1 MNCSQYFTAVC
12 LDDLLFVC
20 CVQYKTLE
28 VPYPK
33 DKNKVKEQVDAEEK
47 EAVRM
52 HNIHSLI

>member
-1 MNCSQYFTAVC
+1 MTCW
-12 LDDLLFVC
+12 FVC